1 MRRINR
7 PSNHIRSRSCRCDFV
22 AVGVDFAHLV
32 EIPFLRLFLVV
43 RLVTPLHL
51 YVVFFGRRV
60 KTWYLVV
67 RNS

>member
-1 MRRINR
+1 MRRITDLLITYEAG
-7 PSNHIRSRSCRCDFV
+7 PADVILWLLV
-22 AVGVDFAHLV
+22 LTLLMV

-43 RLVTPLHL
+43 RLVTPLQL

-67 RNS
+67 RSS